1 MDSRAAV
8 ILINADTFVVG
19 QDRILAE
26 TLLYSLIQDD
36 VQPPAMDAN
45 FGKRITGELS
55 TLLAVDELSETVEE
69 TAVMIFDAGLE
80 QFIAKAERA
89 ELTHR
94 MRQQRD
100 ADAERLDLRRA
111 LVDAGGDSTLLEI
124 KCEREPAN
132 AAADNRYVHP
142 VTPIRW
148 PVSYSGLISTLRILI
163 APAPCC
169 SAIGPSSNIPLRSFA
184 VACPLSTTVMSRPL
198 AVTSYVFHLSA
209 AFGIG
214 STSI

>member
-36 VQPPAMDAN
+36 VQPPSMDAN
-45 FGKRITGELS
+45 FGKRIAGELS
-55 TLLAVDELSETVEE
+55 TLLAVNQLSEAVEE
-69 TAVMIFDAGLE
+69 TAVLVFDAGLE
-80 QFIAKAERA
+80 QFIAKPERA
-89 ELTHR
+89 EFAHR
-94 MRQQRD
+94 MRQESD

-111 LVDAGGDSTLLEI
+111 LVDAAGDSTLLEI
-124 KCEREPAN
+124 ECEREPAN

-148 PVSYSGLISTLRILI
+148 LASLQRFDLH
-163 APAPCC
+163 
-169 SAIGPSSNIPLRSFA
+169 FA
-184 VACPLSTTVMSRPL
+184 NLDCPRTVL
-198 AVTSYVFHLSA
+198 
-209 AFGIG
+209 
-214 STSI
+214 

>member
-1 MDSRAAV
+1 MDGRAAV
-8 ILINADTFVVG
+8 ILIKADTFTIG

-26 TLLYSLIQDD
+26 TLLYGLIQDD

-55 TLLAVDELSETVEE
+55 TLLAVNQLPETVEE
-69 TAVMIFDAGLE
+69 TAVLVFDAGLE

-94 MRQQRD
+94 VRQQRD
-100 ADAERLDLRRA
+100 ADAQRLDLRRA
-111 LVDAGGDSTLLEI
+111 LVYAAGDSTLLEI

-132 AAADNRYVHP
+132 TPADNRYVHP

-148 PVSYSGLISTLRILI
+148 LVSLQRLDLH
-163 APAPCC
+163 
-169 SAIGPSSNIPLRSFA
+169 FA
-184 VACPLSTTVMSRPL
+184 NLDCPGTVLQCDRPL
-198 AVTSYVFHLSA
+198 VKH
-209 AFGIG
+209 
-214 STSI
+214 